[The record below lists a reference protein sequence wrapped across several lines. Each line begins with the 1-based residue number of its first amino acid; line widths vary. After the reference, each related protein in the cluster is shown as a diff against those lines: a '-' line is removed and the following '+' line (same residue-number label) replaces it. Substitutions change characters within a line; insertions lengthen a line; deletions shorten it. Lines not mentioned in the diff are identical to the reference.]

1 VKGLPLPTHISLEWL
16 VEILSTLL
24 PTGWTVLTC
33 HPGYVDQ
40 DDLNTMY
47 RLERYEELKVLCNP
61 RVQAVIDS
69 LGITLCSFDDW
80 NCSKTTLKGAES

>member
-1 VKGLPLPTHISLEWL
+1 
-16 VEILSTLL
+16 
-24 PTGWTVLTC
+24 
-33 HPGYVDQ
+33 
-40 DDLNTMY
+40 MY

-61 RVQAVIDS
+61 RVQALIDA